1 MQPGHLLVEQQQQ
14 AVAGQHREQR
24 GALQPEPQWR
34 NPHWPAGHGATTRQS
49 SDSAQ
54 LDSVGTAAKQRNTY
68 LVFHSKSRFSMTSS
82 LQSKL
87 LAQRALFQRLHSSK
101 KRSKLQAGFTLVE
114 LLIVVIII
122 GILSAIAIPAF
133 LNQQEKARARAAD
146 STVMG
151 AARACAALQIDN
163 EQASFV
169 APAGITPT
177 TCAATGALQT
187 YTSLVANFP
196 GITQAVA
203 TIATNGGVSLT
214 TPAGP

>member
-1 MQPGHLLVEQQQQ
+1 M
-14 AVAGQHREQR
+14 
-24 GALQPEPQWR
+24 
-34 NPHWPAGHGATTRQS
+34 S
-49 SDSAQ
+49 S
-54 LDSVGTAAKQRNTY
+54 N
-68 LVFHSKSRFSMTSS
+68 F
-82 LQSKL
+82 QSKL
-87 LAQRALFQRLHSSK
+87 LAKRALFPRLHSSK

-122 GILSAIAIPAF
+122 GILSTIAIPAF

-169 APAGITPT
+169 APAGVTPT
-177 TCAATGALQT
+177 TCAATGSAQT

-203 TIATNGGVSLT
+203 TIAANGGVSLT
-214 TPAGP
+214 TPAVP

>member
-1 MQPGHLLVEQQQQ
+1 
-14 AVAGQHREQR
+14 
-24 GALQPEPQWR
+24 
-34 NPHWPAGHGATTRQS
+34 
-49 SDSAQ
+49 
-54 LDSVGTAAKQRNTY
+54 
-68 LVFHSKSRFSMTSS
+68 MTSS

-122 GILSAIAIPAF
+122 GVLSAIAIPAF
-133 LNQQEKARARAAD
+133 LNQQEKARAKAAD

-163 EQASFV
+163 EQDSFD
-169 APAGITPT
+169 APAGITPD
-177 TCAATGALQT
+177 TCAATGTEQT
-187 YTSLVANFP
+187 YTSQDPPFTGLS
-196 GITQAVA
+196 IQAVA

-214 TPAGP
+214 TPAAP

>member
-1 MQPGHLLVEQQQQ
+1 
-14 AVAGQHREQR
+14 
-24 GALQPEPQWR
+24 
-34 NPHWPAGHGATTRQS
+34 
-49 SDSAQ
+49 
-54 LDSVGTAAKQRNTY
+54 
-68 LVFHSKSRFSMTSS
+68 MTSS

-87 LAQRALFQRLHSSK
+87 LAQRALFQRLQSSK

-169 APAGITPT
+169 APAGVLPI
-177 TCAATGALQT
+177 TCAATGALQL
-187 YTSLVANFP
+187 YTSQAANFP
-196 GITQAVA
+196 GLATQAVA

-214 TPAGP
+214 TPAVP

>member
-1 MQPGHLLVEQQQQ
+1 M
-14 AVAGQHREQR
+14 
-24 GALQPEPQWR
+24 
-34 NPHWPAGHGATTRQS
+34 S
-49 SDSAQ
+49 S
-54 LDSVGTAAKQRNTY
+54 N
-68 LVFHSKSRFSMTSS
+68 F
-82 LQSKL
+82 QSKL
-87 LAQRALFQRLHSSK
+87 LAKRALFQRLHSSK

-133 LNQQEKARARAAD
+133 LSQQEKARARAAD

-163 EQASFV
+163 EHGSFA

-177 TCAATGALQT
+177 TCAATGNAQT
-187 YTSLVANFP
+187 YTSQSASFP
-196 GITQAVA
+196 GLTTQAIA

-214 TPAGP
+214 TPAVP

>member
-1 MQPGHLLVEQQQQ
+1 
-14 AVAGQHREQR
+14 
-24 GALQPEPQWR
+24 
-34 NPHWPAGHGATTRQS
+34 
-49 SDSAQ
+49 
-54 LDSVGTAAKQRNTY
+54 
-68 LVFHSKSRFSMTSS
+68 MTSS

-87 LAQRALFQRLHSSK
+87 LAQRAMFQRLQSSK

-133 LNQQEKARARAAD
+133 LNQQEKARAKAAD
-146 STVMG
+146 STVMS
-151 AARACAALQIDN
+151 AARACAALQIDT
-163 EQASFV
+163 EQTQFV

-177 TCAATGALQT
+177 TCAATGTAQT

-196 GITQAVA
+196 ALTTQAVA

-214 TPAGP
+214 TPAVP

>member
-1 MQPGHLLVEQQQQ
+1 
-14 AVAGQHREQR
+14 
-24 GALQPEPQWR
+24 
-34 NPHWPAGHGATTRQS
+34 
-49 SDSAQ
+49 
-54 LDSVGTAAKQRNTY
+54 
-68 LVFHSKSRFSMTSS
+68 MTSS

-87 LAQRALFQRLHSSK
+87 LAQRALFQRLHRSK

-133 LNQQEKARARAAD
+133 LNQQEKARAKAAD

-177 TCAATGALQT
+177 TCAATGTVQT

-203 TIATNGGVSLT
+203 TIAANGGVSLT
-214 TPAGP
+214 TPAVP

>member
-1 MQPGHLLVEQQQQ
+1 
-14 AVAGQHREQR
+14 
-24 GALQPEPQWR
+24 
-34 NPHWPAGHGATTRQS
+34 
-49 SDSAQ
+49 
-54 LDSVGTAAKQRNTY
+54 
-68 LVFHSKSRFSMTSS
+68 MTSS
-82 LQSKL
+82 LQFKL

-177 TCAATGALQT
+177 TCAATGTAQT

-203 TIATNGGVSLT
+203 TIAANGGVSLT
-214 TPAGP
+214 TPAVP

>member
-1 MQPGHLLVEQQQQ
+1 
-14 AVAGQHREQR
+14 
-24 GALQPEPQWR
+24 
-34 NPHWPAGHGATTRQS
+34 
-49 SDSAQ
+49 
-54 LDSVGTAAKQRNTY
+54 
-68 LVFHSKSRFSMTSS
+68 MTSS

-87 LAQRALFQRLHSSK
+87 LAQRALFQRLQTSK

-133 LNQQEKARARAAD
+133 LNQQEKARAKAAD

-151 AARACAALQIDN
+151 AARACAALQIDT

-169 APAGITPT
+169 APAGVTPT
-177 TCAATGALQT
+177 TCAATGTLQT
-187 YTSLVANFP
+187 YTSLAANFP

-214 TPAGP
+214 TPAVP

>member
-1 MQPGHLLVEQQQQ
+1 
-14 AVAGQHREQR
+14 
-24 GALQPEPQWR
+24 
-34 NPHWPAGHGATTRQS
+34 
-49 SDSAQ
+49 
-54 LDSVGTAAKQRNTY
+54 
-68 LVFHSKSRFSMTSS
+68 MTSS

-133 LNQQEKARARAAD
+133 LNQQEKARAKAAD
-146 STVMG
+146 STVMS

-163 EQASFV
+163 EEGLFDP
-169 APAGITPT
+169 PAGVTPI
-177 TCAATGALQT
+177 TCAASGTVQT
-187 YTSLVANFP
+187 YTSEVGTFP

-203 TIATNGGVSLT
+203 TVAANGGVSLT
-214 TPAGP
+214 TPAVP

>member
-1 MQPGHLLVEQQQQ
+1 MI
-14 AVAGQHREQR
+14 
-24 GALQPEPQWR
+24 
-34 NPHWPAGHGATTRQS
+34 
-49 SDSAQ
+49 
-54 LDSVGTAAKQRNTY
+54 
-68 LVFHSKSRFSMTSS
+68 SS

-87 LAQRALFQRLHSSK
+87 LTQRALFQRLQSSK

-169 APAGITPT
+169 APAGVTPT
-177 TCAATGALQT
+177 TCAATGSAQT

-214 TPAGP
+214 TPAVP

>member
-1 MQPGHLLVEQQQQ
+1 VF
-14 AVAGQHREQR
+14 
-24 GALQPEPQWR
+24 
-34 NPHWPAGHGATTRQS
+34 QS
-49 SDSAQ
+49 
-54 LDSVGTAAKQRNTY
+54 T
-68 LVFHSKSRFSMTSS
+68 SRFSMTSS

-87 LAQRALFQRLHSSK
+87 LTQRALFQRLQSSK

-133 LNQQEKARARAAD
+133 LNQQEKARAKAAD

-151 AARACAALQIDN
+151 AARACAALQIDT

-169 APAGITPT
+169 APAGVTPT
-177 TCAATGALQT
+177 TCAATGTLQT
-187 YTSLVANFP
+187 YTSLAANFP

-214 TPAGP
+214 TPAVP